1 MNKETTAVIGQ
12 TKTQSLTE
20 AFINVAVGFGISLI
34 ATIIIFPIMDIESTT
49 SKNLQ
54 ITLFFTVISILR
66 SYGLRR
72 YFNNGHHLVV
82 KAKFNQALKF
92 MERLANKCGCPNET
106 KWN

>member
-1 MNKETTAVIGQ
+1 MSEIKTAVIGQ
-12 TKTQSLTE
+12 TKKQSMVE
-20 AFINVAVGFGISLI
+20 AFINVAVGFVISLI

-54 ITLFFTVISILR
+54 ITLFFTVISVLR

-72 YFNNGHHLVV
+72 YFNGSHHLVV

-92 MERLANKCGCPNET
+92 MERLAKSCPNET
-106 KWN
+106 KW